1 LEKTRTNR
9 TLSREETA
17 LQEEYSFR
25 MQALLAEHAAQS
37 GTQPKAFIDTYGCQQ
52 NVADS
57 QSIRGLCDRMGYGVA
72 ESEKDADLI
81 VINTCAVR
89 EHAEKRVF
97 GNIGALSHH
106 KKRKPALMI
115 AVCGCMV
122 QQPHI
127 AEKIKKSYPHVDF
140 VFGPQALWR
149 FPELLYRKT
158 TEKKRIFEI
167 SDTVGRIAEDIPVTR
182 DDKVRAWVSVMYGCN
197 NFCTYCIVPYVR
209 GRERSRDPERILA
222 DIRALLADG
231 YREINL
237 LGQNVNSYGKDADF
251 GVTFPELLRRIDA
264 LEGDFTVRFMTS
276 HPKDA
281 TKELIDTIAASR
293 HIAHQLHLPVQSG
306 SSRIL
311 KLMNR
316 YYDRETYLSL
326 IRYAKEKISDLTL
339 SSDIIVG
346 FPGETD
352 EDFEETISLL
362 EEVKY
367 NAIFSFIYSKRNGTP
382 AAEME
387 DPTPAEVKSKRF
399 DRLLETQNEIART
412 LQKAY
417 VGRTM
422 RVLVDDVSHY
432 EDYDL
437 AAKTDGG
444 RLVHFCGDKSLLG
457 SYVTVR
463 ITGCTTGSLFSE
475 LIVPDEDKK

>member
-1 LEKTRTNR
+1 LDNKRVSRTV
-9 TLSREETA
+9 SPEETA
-17 LQEEYSFR
+17 KQEAYSLQIKEYTARFIADNGR
-25 MQALLAEHAAQS
+25 MPLAY
-37 GTQPKAFIDTYGCQQ
+37 IDTYGCQQ

-57 QSIRGLCDRMGYGVA
+57 QNIRGLCDRMGYGIA
-72 ESEKDADLI
+72 ASEKEADLI

-89 EHAEKRVF
+89 EHAEMRVF
-97 GNIGALSHH
+97 GNIGALSHQ
-106 KKRKPALMI
+106 KKKNPNLLI

-127 AEKIKKSYPHVDF
+127 MEKIKKSFPHIDL

-149 FPELLYRKT
+149 FPELIYRKL

-167 SDTVGRIAEDIPVTR
+167 SDTTGRIAEDLPIVR
-182 DDKVRAWVSVMYGCN
+182 DDKIKAWVSVMYGCN

-222 DIRALLADG
+222 DVRGLLADG
-231 YREINL
+231 YKEINL
-237 LGQNVNSYGKDADF
+237 LGQNVNSYGKDLDC
-251 GVTFPELLRRIDA
+251 GINFPELLRRIDA
-264 LEGDFTVRFMTS
+264 LDGDFTVRFMTS

-326 IRYAKEKISDLTL
+326 IRYAKETITDLTL

-352 EDFEETISLL
+352 ADFEDTISLIK
-362 EEVKY
+362 EVEY
-367 NAIFSFIYSKRNGTP
+367 SAIFSFIYSKRNGTP
-382 AAEME
+382 AAEMD

-399 DRLLETQNEIART
+399 ERLLETQNDIART

-417 VGRTM
+417 VGRIV
-422 RVLVDDVSHY
+422 RILVDDESHY
-432 EDYDL
+432 DDYDL
-437 AAKTDGG
+437 AGRTSGG
-444 RLVHFCGDKSLLG
+444 RLVHVKGDKSLLG
-457 SYVTVR
+457 TYINVK
-463 ITGCTTGSLFSE
+463 ITGYTTGSLFSE
-475 LIVPDEDKK
+475 QID